1 MRVYRLIRAPW
12 VGQALTGEGA
22 RRYGSRWNTKGV
34 PMVYTA
40 STLSLAA
47 LETLVHF
54 AIDTAPV
61 DYVALTIRV
70 PDDGVERVAN
80 KQLPSD
86 WYATPPSAGCQQ
98 LGARWAAEAQ
108 SLGLAVPST
117 VVPSETNILLNP
129 LHPDS
134 ANVVLEKQEPFL
146 FDSRL
151 LEKDR
156 R

>member
-12 VGQALTGEGA
+12 VSQALTGEGA
-22 RRYGSRWNTKGV
+22 RRYGSRWNPKGV
-34 PMVYTA
+34 PMIYTA

-70 PDDGVERVAN
+70 PDDAVESVAN

-98 LGARWAAEAQ
+98 LGARWAAKAQ

-117 VVPSETNILLNP
+117 VVLSETNILLNP
-129 LHPDS
+129 LHADFPK
-134 ANVVLEKQEPFL
+134 VTMEKQEPFL

-151 LEKDR
+151 LPAR
-156 R
+156 